1 MNLQLE
7 DRTFLVTAAS
17 QGLGF
22 GVAKALVKEKANVII
37 CGRNEKSLQDARV
50 SLGNKCQY
58 YISDVSKSADI
69 TALLKFTEEQVSKLD
84 GLFVNAGGPP
94 PGVFT
99 DISDDDWVKG
109 FNLTLMSAV
118 RLTREAIPLLKKSDA
133 PSILY
138 STSISVKQPI
148 NNLLLSNSLR
158 PAVIGMMRTLSEEI
172 GPEGIRINAVCPGY
186 IYTAR
191 VEQLMT
197 AAKTGVAS
205 AEEDIITR
213 IPLGRM
219 GTPDEF
225 GNVCTFLLSPL
236 ASYIHGALLLVD
248 GGLFKGMM

>member
-1 MNLQLE
+1 MNLQLD
-7 DRTFLVTAAS
+7 DRNFLVTAAS
-17 QGLGF
+17 RGLGF
-22 GVAKALVKEKANVII
+22 GVAKALVGENANVII
-37 CGRNEKSLQDARV
+37 CGRNEKSLQDATAT
-50 SLGNKCQY
+50 LGDKCQY
-58 YISDVSKSADI
+58 FVSDVSRPADV
-69 TALLKFTEEQVSKLD
+69 TALLDFASEKTSKLD

-94 PGVFT
+94 PGTF
-99 DISDDDWVKG
+99 DEISDDDWLKG
-109 FNLTLMSAV
+109 FNLTLMSAI

-133 PSILY
+133 ASILY

-148 NNLLLSNSLR
+148 DNLLLSNSLR

-186 IYTAR
+186 IHTER

-197 AAKTGVAS
+197 AAKAKS
-205 AEEDIITR
+205 APADKEIVQR

-225 GNVCTFLLSPL
+225 GNVCAFLLSPL